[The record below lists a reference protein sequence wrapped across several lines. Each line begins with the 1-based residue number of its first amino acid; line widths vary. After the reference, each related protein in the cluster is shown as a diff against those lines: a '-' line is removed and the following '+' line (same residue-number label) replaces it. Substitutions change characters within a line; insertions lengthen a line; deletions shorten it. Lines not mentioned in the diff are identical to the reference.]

1 MTGML
6 ASVTN
11 IDEARIA
18 LDAGADI
25 IDLKNPVLGALGALP
40 RDVIVDIVRYVAGR
54 KPVSATV
61 GDLPMEPDMLLHAV
75 EVTTATGADIVKV
88 GFFGND
94 GHAKCVGKLVQAVK
108 ANTKI
113 VAVLFA
119 DQQPDMALLP
129 MLAAAGFYGVMLDT
143 ADKSAGSLRYWL
155 NDAALQH
162 FVGSAQT
169 LGLLTGLAG
178 ALRQPDI
185 RPLLGLGADYLG
197 FRGALCANDM
207 RVSRM
212 DYGRVE
218 RICQAVAGTQHN
230 EGGDDRRDCKPAMPY
245 V

>member
-1 MTGML
+1 ML

-18 LDAGADI
+18 LEAGADI

-40 RDVIVDIVRYVAGR
+40 TNVIADIVRYVDGR
-54 KPVSATV
+54 RPVSATV
-61 GDLPMEPDMLLHAV
+61 GDLPMEPDTLLHAV
-75 EVTTATGADIVKV
+75 EVTAATGVDIVKV
-88 GFFGND
+88 GFFGNN
-94 GHAKCVGKLVQAVK
+94 GHAECIGKLAQA
-108 ANTKI
+108 AETDAKI

-119 DQQPDMALLP
+119 DQQPNMALLP

-143 ADKSAGSLRYWL
+143 ADKSAGGLRYWL
-155 NDAALQH
+155 NDAALQQ
-162 FVGSAQT
+162 FVSSAQA

-185 RPLLGLGADYLG
+185 RPLLGLGAGYLG
-197 FRGALCANDM
+197 FRGALCTNDM
-207 RVSRM
+207 RASQM

-218 RICQAVAGTQHN
+218 TICQAVVGTQHN
-230 EGGDDRRDCKPAMPY
+230 EVCYALRGCKPAMPC